1 MRLEG
6 TGMARST
13 LTLSLSADVVT
24 MAKILAAQRK
34 VSRSGLFTA
43 CIEDLA
49 SQDEAYQAASRRAMA
64 YLDRGFPLGATPTVR
79 EDLHARPGLRRLQHS
94 RVRPRRRGRS

>member
-1 MRLEG
+1 
-6 TGMARST
+6 MARST
-13 LTLSLSADVVT
+13 LTFSLSADVVT
-24 MAKILAAQRK
+24 TAKILAAQRK

-49 SQDEAYQAASRRAMA
+49 SKDEAYQAASRRAMA

-79 EDLHARPGLRRLQHS
+79 EDLHGRPGLRRLQHS
-94 RVRPRRRGRS
+94 RVRPRPRGRF